1 MKILARWILPLT
13 LGSTILAGA
22 QTAPPAA
29 TPESSVT
36 QQLDEA
42 RRQLAEQAAL
52 LRQMREQLAEQGKA
66 IEQLRQA
73 QGHTLSGSSA
83 DAARLQTAAQA
94 LKTTA
99 QPAAPAAVAAT
110 QPAAAP
116 KTDQPADLFLRVG
129 SARLTPGG
137 WADFTAIYRSTDV
150 GSGLGTTFQSIPY
163 NNTTAGGLSEIRF
176 TAQGSR
182 LSLRLDENLR
192 KARVLGY
199 VETDFNGSLAGN
211 GYVSTNSDTLRL
223 RVMYANLG
231 LGKWDLLGGQYW
243 SLITP
248 ARRGITPYT
257 GDVFVT
263 FHPDSS
269 YQVGLTFARQTLIRA
284 IYHANDTFSAALS
297 VENPEQFSGS
307 AVTFPTLFSSTE
319 TDINSSTGSG
329 GGTTTPNLTPD
340 ILAKV
345 ALDHKFGGRAY
356 HAGLTGL
363 LLTNRIVTPA
373 SVTKTVAAKD
383 TRVGAGIAAD
393 FNLELVKNLRLI
405 STDYWSDGGGRY
417 IGGSG
422 PGFVVLQN
430 ASTTAPF
437 SAALIH
443 SGSSIDGFEWVA
455 TKKTTLSAY
464 ASAAYFQRRY
474 AADPSIKTST
484 TYVGYGFPGSANSN
498 NRVLEELSLGS
509 QNTLWQSPS
518 HGALQLITQSSYV
531 LRAPWYVASG
541 APKNAHAYVQYIN
554 LRYIIP

>member
-1 MKILARWILPLT
+1 MKKLTRWILPLA

-36 QQLDEA
+36 RQLEEA

-52 LRQMREQLAEQGKA
+52 LRQMREQLAEQGQA

-73 QGHTLSGSSA
+73 QSHTLSGSSA
-83 DAARLQTAAQA
+83 DAARLQAAAQS
-94 LKTTA
+94 LKA
-99 QPAAPAAVAAT
+99 APQPAAPAAVAAA
-110 QPAAAP
+110 QSAAP
-116 KTDQPADLFLRVG
+116 KTDQPADLFLRIG
-129 SARLTPGG
+129 NARLTPGG

-163 NNTTAGGLSEIRF
+163 NNTTAGGLSEVRF

-199 VETDFNGSLAGN
+199 LETDFNGYLAGN

-257 GDVFVT
+257 GDIFVT

-269 YQVGLTFARQTLIRA
+269 YQVGLTYARQTLIRA
-284 IYHANDTFSAALS
+284 IYHANSTVSAALS

-307 AVTFPTLFSSTE
+307 AATYPTLFSNTE

-329 GGTTTPNLTPD
+329 GATTTANFTPD
-340 ILAKV
+340 VLAKV
-345 ALDHKFGGRAY
+345 AFDHAFGGRTY

-363 LLTNRIVTPA
+363 LTTNHIVTPA
-373 SVTKTVAAKD
+373 TVTKTVAVKD
-383 TRVGAGIAAD
+383 TRVGSGIAAD
-393 FNLELVKNLRLI
+393 LNLELVRNLRLI

-417 IGGSG
+417 IGGMG
-422 PGFVVLQN
+422 PGFVVLQSG
-430 ASTTAPF
+430 STTAPF

-474 AADPSIKTST
+474 AADPSVKTST
-484 TYVGYGFPGSANSN
+484 SYVGYGFPGSANTN
-498 NRVLEELSLGS
+498 NRVIEELSLGS